1 VTQVIVTVILAAVIL
16 AAVIW
21 GQMRTRLVRPHALVI
36 VPAVLAYIGIS
47 NLMQHPP
54 HAGSADVAIAAS
66 IVTALI
72 LGVARGAVTQVWQSE
87 RGLMRKGT
95 ALTLVLWAV
104 LIAIRLGIAAVARAA
119 GVDTAVTEGEF
130 PLFVG
135 VTLAAQNVVISL
147 RGRELDAVE
156 EPTRA
161 GI

>member
-1 VTQVIVTVILAAVIL
+1 LTQVIVTVILAALIL

-21 GQMRTRLVRPHALVI
+21 GQMRTRPVRPRALVI
-36 VPAVLAYIGIS
+36 VPVVLAYIGIS
-47 NLMQHPP
+47 NLIQHPP
-54 HAGSADVAIAAS
+54 HAGAADVAIAAS
-66 IVTALI
+66 IVSALV
-72 LGVARGAVTQVWQSE
+72 LGVARGAVTQVWRSE

-95 ALTLVLWAV
+95 SLTLVLWAV

-135 VTLAAQNVVISL
+135 VTLAAQNVVIWL
-147 RGRELDAVE
+147 RGREMESAE
-156 EPTRA
+156 QPTRA